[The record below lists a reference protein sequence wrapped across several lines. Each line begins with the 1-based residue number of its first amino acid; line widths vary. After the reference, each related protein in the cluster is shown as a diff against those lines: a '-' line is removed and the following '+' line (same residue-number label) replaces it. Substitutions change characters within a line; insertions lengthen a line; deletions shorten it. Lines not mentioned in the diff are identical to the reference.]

1 MRKLKIGV
9 LASTRGTD
17 LQAIIDEIEQGKL
30 NAEVSVVISNKEDA
44 YALERARKHGIDAV
58 FIDPKGKTREE
69 FDREVM
75 KILDKKG
82 VDVIALIGYMRLLSP
97 EFVNRYRNRIM
108 NVHPSLL
115 PAFAGGMDKNVHK
128 TVLEHGVKVTGCT
141 IHFVDEGADTGPI
154 ILQEAVK
161 IDENET
167 VDSLKEKVQSA
178 EKRLYPEALRL
189 FHEGRLRV
197 EGRRVRILYKV
208 EDEN

>member
-75 KILDKKG
+75 KMFDKKG

-97 EFVNRYRNRIM
+97 EFVNKYRNRIM

>member
-1 MRKLKIGV
+1 
-9 LASTRGTD
+9 
-17 LQAIIDEIEQGKL
+17 
-30 NAEVSVVISNKEDA
+30 
-44 YALERARKHGIDAV
+44 
-58 FIDPKGKTREE
+58 
-69 FDREVM
+69 
-75 KILDKKG
+75 
-82 VDVIALIGYMRLLSP
+82 
-97 EFVNRYRNRIM
+97 M

>member
-75 KILDKKG
+75 KMLDKKG

-97 EFVNRYRNRIM
+97 EFVNKYRNRIM